1 MVTDPLPAPDPAG
14 GRPSA
19 VAVAGTAVRALGEAF
34 AGAPLGLARCG
45 LDGTLLG
52 ANQAF
57 RRVLRLD
64 DAAFGVDGTRPRLQD
79 LTPEGAGAEAVELM
93 IAEATAGDGARR
105 EIRLLV
111 DGRPHWFLL
120 HCWATPGD
128 DASVMV
134 LADDVHNR
142 RDEEDRL
149 RAIVERSPSGMARI
163 DSDLNVRYVNDR
175 WTEITGQPASEA
187 TGQGWLRM
195 VDRDGRDDFVDAL
208 HDAMGDGTGVRGRL
222 RLLTTRGDTRWVELS
237 TTPVPGQGDDPAGMV
252 ASFAD
257 ITDDLEAARRA
268 EELTR
273 VLEATPDLVA
283 ILDPQGRSIVWANDA
298 LRRFIGFQPTAG
310 TRLMQFLDEWSQAQY
325 AAGALPVLRRTG
337 SWRGEL
343 TFTNGAETI
352 PVSAM
357 LVAHGEEH
365 GMFEAVSLVARDLS
379 DLRDAEQRVQA
390 SELRLAALVEH
401 ASDMVCVVSRYGR
414 VLYSSPAFGRILGYE
429 ASRVQGRH
437 VLRLVHPEDRS
448 LAEKAARRILDRPG
462 ISPPFE
468 ARVMRA
474 DGEVRHVEVAATN
487 LLDNPAITGVVVNAR
502 DVTERVETA
511 AELET
516 RAYHDDLTGL
526 PNRAK
531 LLERLE
537 AALRRA
543 TAHNRLVGVLFLD
556 LDRFKVVNDSLG
568 HVAGDELLREIAR
581 RIERLV
587 RPEDTV
593 ARLGGDEFVVVID
606 GMVRTADA
614 TTAAERIRE
623 AITEPIVLGTESTV
637 ITTSVGIAVATGD
650 ESPEDLLRDSDTALY
665 RAKEHGRDRIDVF
678 DDRLRDQAVR
688 RLSVEQQLRRALDDD
703 RMEVFYQPVIRV
715 ADGRV
720 TGAEA
725 LVRLRTEDGGIVG
738 PGMFVDVA
746 EETGLIN
753 RMGSFVLR
761 TATRRA
767 AGWSGTLGDSRATIS
782 VNVSARQ
789 LSDPTFP
796 AQVTAVLA
804 ETELLPR
811 QLCLEL
817 TESVL
822 IDANPITERALAELA
837 ELGVR
842 IGLDDFGTGFSS
854 LAYLK
859 RFPID
864 FVKIDRSFTD
874 GLGVDE
880 NDTAIVR
887 ATIALAHSLG
897 LTVVA
902 EGVERISH
910 LELLQELHC
919 DFAQGYLFSP
929 PVPAAD
935 YEPFVHLRWT
945 PPEP

>member
-1 MVTDPLPAPDPAG
+1 MATTEPDTPTAATATRSQPDRLAAAP
-14 GRPSA
+14 
-19 VAVAGTAVRALGEAF
+19 F
-34 AGAPLGLARCG
+34 GLARFAPTGELQEANEPFRALLG
-45 LDGTLLG
+45 LDAHPPT
-52 ANQAF
+52 
-57 RRVLRLD
+57 V
-64 DAAFGVDGTRPRLQD
+64 RLQD
-79 LTPEGAGAEAVELM
+79 LARDDAAAQAVADTLAAAVAG
-93 IAEATAGDGARR
+93 EATRR
-105 EIRLLV
+105 EVPLV
-111 DGRPHWFLL
+111 VAGRPHWILL
-120 HCWATPGD
+120 HCWTTPGD
-128 DASVMV
+128 GESVSV
-134 LADDVHNR
+134 LADDVSNR

-163 DSDLNVRYVNDR
+163 DTALNVRYVNDR
-175 WTEITGQPASEA
+175 WTEITGQTAAEA
-187 TGQGWLRM
+187 IGHGWLSM
-195 VDRDGRDDFVDAL
+195 VDADGRDDFVHAL
-208 HDAMGDGTGVRGRL
+208 RAAMVDGTGLRGRL
-222 RLLTTRGDTRWVELS
+222 RLVTTRGDARWVELS
-237 TTPVPGQGDDPAGMV
+237 TTPVPGQGEEPAGMV
-252 ASFAD
+252 ASFGD
-257 ITDDLEAARRA
+257 ITEDLEAARRA

-283 ILDPQGRSIVWANDA
+283 ILDPQGRTIAWANDA
-298 LRRFIGFQPTAG
+298 LRRFIGEPAVAG
-310 TRLMQFLDEWSQAQY
+310 TRLLQFLDEWSQAQY
-325 AAGALPVLRRTG
+325 AAGALPVLRRSGT
-337 SWRGEL
+337 WRGEL
-343 TFTNGAETI
+343 TFTNGSESI

-357 LVAHGEEH
+357 LVAHGEEA

-390 SELRLAALVEH
+390 SEVRLAALVEH
-401 ASDMVCVVSRYGR
+401 ASDLVAVVNRSGR

-429 ASRVQGRH
+429 PTKVQGRH
-437 VLRLVHPEDRS
+437 VLRLVHAADRG
-448 LAEKAARRILDRPG
+448 LVEKAARRILERPG

-468 ARVMRA
+468 ARVLRS
-474 DGEVRHVEVAATN
+474 DGAVRHVEVAATN
-487 LLDNPAITGVVVNAR
+487 LLHNPAITGVVVNAR
-502 DVTERVETA
+502 DVTDRVEA
-511 AELET
+511 AAQLEA

-543 TAHNRLVGVLFLD
+543 GAHNRLVGVLFLD

-568 HVAGDELLREIAR
+568 HAAGDELLREVAR
-581 RIERLV
+581 RIEGMV

-606 GMVRTADA
+606 GMVRTSDA
-614 TTAAERIRE
+614 TTAADRIRE
-623 AITEPIVLGTESTV
+623 AVAEPITLGAESTV
-637 ITTSVGIAVATGD
+637 ITTSVGIAVAEGSG
-650 ESPEDLLRDSDTALY
+650 SPEDLLRDSDTALY

-678 DDRLRDQAVR
+678 DDRLRDKAVR
-688 RLSVEQQLRRALDDD
+688 RLSVEQQLRRALDDN

-715 ADGRV
+715 PDGRV

-725 LVRLRTEDGGIVG
+725 LVRMRSEEGQILG
-738 PGMFVDVA
+738 PGLFVDVA

-753 RMGSFVLR
+753 RLGAFVLQ
-761 TATRRA
+761 TAVRRA
-767 AGWSGTLGDSRATIS
+767 ATWAGPAPESRATIS

-789 LSDPTFP
+789 LADATFP
-796 AQVTAVLA
+796 TQVADVLA
-804 ETELLPR
+804 QSELLPR

-822 IDANPITERALAELA
+822 IDANPITERVLAQLT

-864 FVKIDRSFTD
+864 FVKIDRTFTD

-902 EGVERISH
+902 EGVERLSH
-910 LELLQELHC
+910 LELLRELRC

-945 PPEP
+945 PPEA